1 MELIWLVLTLL
12 AVDLAALLFAVDTR
26 PGFEHSRRAVAH
38 SPGRFPPHPA
48 AAGLSGPR
56 RPAAAGQREANHVRA
71 PLNLGVPLGLSSG
84 LCWERPTSSAASSPA
99 APALTVAFWSQVAG
113 ALALAIALASR
124 ASAPPPRVRWASPRH
139 RKRLRLLLFY
149 RGLAEGTM
157 SIVAPISACGAIVPV
172 TASLLTGNHPG
183 TLAALGVLAAIT
195 GVILVSRPHPAT
207 PSQPEQGEREVGPA
221 NVGGASPAGAGTRA
235 TPTDA
240 DGVTPAG
247 AGGTTRL
254 TRTARTR
261 LAWAANPAGVGRATP
276 ARAGRVVAMALGSAL
291 GFGLFYVFVDAGTA
305 AAAGPGG
312 SRSSPLWVIAG
323 ARMSSLAILST
334 IALVSRRSALRWPGR
349 RIGAVA
355 LVGIGDTGANLLF
368 AYAATT
374 GNLAVVGVLG
384 SLYPVATVVLA
395 RWLLG
400 ERLSG
405 GQNAGVVLA
414 LTGVGLLAAA

>member
-1 MELIWLVLTLL
+1 
-12 AVDLAALLFAVDTR
+12 
-26 PGFEHSRRAVAH
+26 
-38 SPGRFPPHPA
+38 
-48 AAGLSGPR
+48 
-56 RPAAAGQREANHVRA
+56 
-71 PLNLGVPLGLSSG
+71 LNLGVPLGLSSG
-84 LCWERPTSSAASSPA
+84 LCWGAADFFGGIQSRRL
-99 APALTVAFWSQVAG
+99 PALTVAFWSQVAG
-113 ALALAIALASR
+113 ALALAAVLAISAIRPSGPEVAWGLAAGVGSGCAL
-124 ASAPPPRVRWASPRH
+124 V
-139 RKRLRLLLFY
+139 LFY
-149 RGLAEGTM
+149 RSLAEGTM
-157 SIVAPISACGAIVPV
+157 SVAAPISACGAIVPG
-172 TASLLTGNHPG
+172 AAALLTGDQPG
-183 TLAALGVLAAIT
+183 TLAALGVLTAIT
-195 GVILVSRPHPAT
+195 GVILVSRPHP
-207 PSQPEQGEREVGPA
+207 
-221 NVGGASPAGAGTRA
+221 SP
-235 TPTDA
+235 P
-240 DGVTPAG
+240 TPA
-247 AGGTTRL
+247 AVPAAPATVASSGTVE
-254 TRTARTR
+254 A
-261 LAWAANPAGVGRATP
+261 PVTP

-334 IALVSRRSALRWPGR
+334 IALFSRRSALRWPGR
-349 RIGAVA
+349 RLGAVA